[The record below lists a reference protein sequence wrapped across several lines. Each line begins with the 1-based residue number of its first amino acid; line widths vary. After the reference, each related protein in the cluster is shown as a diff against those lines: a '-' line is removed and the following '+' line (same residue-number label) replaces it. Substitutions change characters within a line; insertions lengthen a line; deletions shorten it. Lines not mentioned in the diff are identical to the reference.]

1 MFSRCLANQH
11 TSGCRHFYPDASCA
25 AQPSRECLRA
35 QAAETR
41 ATVTKYSSA
50 SMPLFS
56 TEFNAGISG
65 YHGGGGPGPYQ
76 GVDFFDD
83 PYSAAYLLQAI
94 LAMEPHFDMFCYW
107 VFSGQKPQAL
117 LLPPRSG

>member
-1 MFSRCLANQH
+1 
-11 TSGCRHFYPDASCA
+11 
-25 AQPSRECLRA
+25 
-35 QAAETR
+35 
-41 ATVTKYSSA
+41 
-50 SMPLFS
+50 MPLFT

-65 YHGGGGPGPYQ
+65 YDGGGGPGPYQ

-107 VFSGQKPQAL
+107 VFSGTWKPHDL
-117 LLPPRSG
+117 LLPALRLIGRVGVQTFSKRMGSLGCPSTKRSAGRTPAACSPSTPSQSRSTA